1 MYFKACTSRRP
12 LLLHVLPSTALSHD
26 VAALRLC
33 AILALQITRNPSVW
47 RREPV
52 EQQMGKGDCFRRP
65 MQQGAF
71 QRMLSVPWLSVPCG
85 WRPISRRAD
94 QMKLER
100 GSIHLYSSHDLGRLA
115 CGISRGSPG
124 LVLAQCLG
132 LVSAS
137 RVHVLAYT
145 DPDIS
150 IYGFIPW
157 HGRTAYVVSGTSAT
171 LVFCFGYLSQ

>member
-1 MYFKACTSRRP
+1 MCGGESRWSSRWARVTASGGQCNRVP
-12 LLLHVLPSTALSHD
+12 FRGCFQCHGFQCHVGGGQSPAGLI
-26 VAALRLC
+26 RL
-33 AILALQITRNPSVW
+33 
-47 RREPV
+47 
-52 EQQMGKGDCFRRP
+52 
-65 MQQGAF
+65 
-71 QRMLSVPWLSVPCG
+71 
-85 WRPISRRAD
+85 
-94 QMKLER
+94 KLER

-137 RVHVLAYT
+137 RVHVLAYK
-145 DPDIS
+145 DGDIS